1 MDIKVGEFVV
11 NPDGSGTVQIE
22 LDEEALKAMATY
34 GIMQSIENSL
44 AEIEW
49 KNMMESVRKNP
60 IEVPGLEEA
69 LDADRT
75 S

>member
-49 KNMMESVRKNP
+49 KNMMEIARKNP

-69 LDADRT
+69 LDADKT